1 MIKNRGL
8 GKGLSALFAETDAEY
23 DRTMDVDLGLPP
35 VRETKQSEPKPSA
48 PTAEAVREAEG
59 GISEIPINRI
69 APNPNQP
76 RKHFDEEKLRELAD
90 SIALHGV
97 IQPVVLNK
105 KGDRYIIIAGER
117 RWRAAKL
124 AGLEKMPA
132 VVRELSD
139 KEVKEISI
147 IENLQR
153 EDLNPVEAAL
163 AIRELMDQ
171 FGLTQEQVA
180 ERIGKSR
187 PAIANLLRLLTLSRQ
202 VLALVREGRL
212 SAGHARALVVITD
225 EMRQIELANRACDNK
240 MSVRQLEE
248 ACRKQDD
255 SARKPVKR
263 NAKPAETQSRE
274 LKDLVSTMQTVFGTK
289 VTVMGNDTKG
299 RICID
304 YFSADDLDRIFD
316 LMEEIR

>member
-23 DRTMDVDLGLPP
+23 DKTIEADLGLSS
-35 VRETKQSEPKPSA
+35 RDRGE
-48 PTAEAVREAEG
+48 EAVPAG
-59 GISEIPINRI
+59 VSEIALNLI
-69 APNPNQP
+69 APNPDQP
-76 RKHFDEEKLRELAD
+76 RKQFDEEKLRELAD
-90 SIALHGV
+90 SISTHGV
-97 IQPVVLNK
+97 IQPLVLNR
-105 KGDRYIIIAGER
+105 KGNRYLIIAGER

-124 AGLEKMPA
+124 AGLERVPA
-132 VVRELSD
+132 VVKELSD

-153 EDLNPVEAAL
+153 EDLNPVEAAV

-187 PAIANLLRLLTLSRQ
+187 PAIANLLRLLSLSRP

-212 SAGHARALVVITD
+212 SAGHARALVVVTD
-225 EMRQIELANRACDNK
+225 EFRQIDLANRACDNK
-240 MSVRQLEE
+240 MSVRQLED
-248 ACRKQDD
+248 ACRKLDAD
-255 SARKPVKR
+255 VRKPVKKAPR
-263 NAKPAETQSRE
+263 KEEAQSRE

-289 VTVMGNDTKG
+289 VTVMGNDSKG

-304 YFSADDLDRIFD
+304 YFSPDDLDRIFD
-316 LMEEIR
+316 LMDELK

>member
-23 DRTMDVDLGLPP
+23 DKTMEADFGLPK
-35 VRETKQSEPKPSA
+35 RAESPKPTAASA
-48 PTAEAVREAEG
+48 PEAGVAEIA
-59 GISEIPINRI
+59 INLI
-69 APNPNQP
+69 APNPDQP
-76 RKHFDEEKLRELAD
+76 RKVFDQEKLQELAN
-90 SIALHGV
+90 SIAAHGV
-97 IQPVVLNK
+97 IQPVVLNR

-117 RWRAAKL
+117 RWRASKL
-124 AGLEKMPA
+124 AGLERIPA
-132 VVRELSD
+132 VVKELSD

-153 EDLNPVEAAL
+153 EDLNPVEAAI

-187 PAIANLLRLLTLSRQ
+187 PAIANLLRLLTLSRP

-212 SAGHARALVVITD
+212 SAGHARALVVVTD
-225 EMRQIELANRACDNK
+225 ELRQIDLANRACDNK

-248 ACRKQDD
+248 ACKKLDVEVRK
-255 SARKPVKR
+255 AVKRPVKQ
-263 NAKPAETQSRE
+263 AEAQSRE

-289 VTVMGNDTKG
+289 VTVMGNDSKG

-304 YFSADDLDRIFD
+304 YFSPDDLDRIFD
-316 LMEEIR
+316 LMDELK